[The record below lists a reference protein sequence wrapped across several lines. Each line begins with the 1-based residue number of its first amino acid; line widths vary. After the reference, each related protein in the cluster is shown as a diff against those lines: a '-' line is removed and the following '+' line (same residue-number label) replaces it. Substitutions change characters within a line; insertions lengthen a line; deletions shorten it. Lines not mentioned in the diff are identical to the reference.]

1 MSYWCQKINSMS
13 NILDIHKEKGVS
25 FLEIIVVVAIL
36 GVTAFFVMPSLSS
49 WKINSMIEGDFG
61 ALISQIEYI
70 KSRASVMNGTG
81 IMICSTN
88 NKLTYQISSNRQTS
102 YTVVDPLFSSTLLE
116 NTSSANALSGKT
128 NLVSSM
134 CSGRR
139 GIFLSNGFSG
149 LELGGL
155 IDIEVNYLN
164 NKVSY
169 PAYKVTVSQST
180 SFVQK
185 YQWNSKLGIWTEIE

>member
-1 MSYWCQKINSMS
+1 MSK
-13 NILDIHKEKGVS
+13 ILDIHKEKGVS

-36 GVTAFFVMPSLSS
+36 GVTAFFVMPSLSA
-49 WKINSMIEGDFG
+49 WKINSMIEGDFA
-61 ALISQIEYI
+61 ALVSQIEYV
-70 KSRASVMNGTG
+70 KSRTSILNGTG
-81 IMICSTN
+81 LLICTTN

-102 YTVVDPLFSSTLLE
+102 YTVVDPIFSSTLLE
-116 NTSSANALSGKT
+116 DTSSSNALSGKT
-128 NLVSSM
+128 YIVSSM

-155 IDIEVNYLN
+155 IDLEVNYLN
-164 NKVSY
+164 NKINY

-185 YQWNSKLGIWTEIE
+185 YQWNSKLSMWAEIE

>member
-1 MSYWCQKINSMS
+1 ML
-13 NILDIHKEKGVS
+13 NILGNLKEQGVS

-36 GVTAFFVMPSLSS
+36 GVTALFVMPSLSS
-49 WKINSMIEGDFG
+49 WKINSMIEGDFA
-61 ALISQIEYI
+61 ALVSQIEYI
-70 KSRASVMNGTG
+70 KSRATVMNGTG
-81 IMICSTN
+81 LLVCSTN

-102 YTVVDPLFSSTLLE
+102 YTAVDSLFSSALLE
-116 NTSSANALSGKT
+116 DTSSSNALSGKT
-128 NLVSSM
+128 YLVSSM
-134 CSGRR
+134 CTGRR

-164 NKVSY
+164 NKTNY

-185 YQWNSKLGIWTEIE
+185 YQWNSKLGMWTEIE

>member
-1 MSYWCQKINSMS
+1 
-13 NILDIHKEKGVS
+13 
-25 FLEIIVVVAIL
+25 
-36 GVTAFFVMPSLSS
+36 
-49 WKINSMIEGDFG
+49 
-61 ALISQIEYI
+61 
-70 KSRASVMNGTG
+70 MNGTG

-116 NTSSANALSGKT
+116 DTSSSNALSGKT

-169 PAYKVTVSQST
+169 PAYRVTVSQST
-180 SFVQK
+180 SFVHIHTQAPRSCGI
-185 YQWNSKLGIWTEIE
+185 YCAHYDTSKRTKLCWYSAAVLFVITGTTFAAWCIFCHY

>member
-1 MSYWCQKINSMS
+1 MS

-81 IMICSTN
+81 ILICSAN

-116 NTSSANALSGKT
+116 DTSSSNALSGKT

-169 PAYKVTVSQST
+169 PAYRVNVSQST

>member
-1 MSYWCQKINSMS
+1 MS
-13 NILDIHKEKGVS
+13 NILDIQKEKGVS

-36 GVTAFFVMPSLSS
+36 GVTASFVMPSLGS
-49 WKINSMIEGDFG
+49 WKINSMIQGDFN
-61 ALISQIEYI
+61 ALVSQIEYI
-70 KSRASVMNGTG
+70 KSRVTVMNGTG
-81 IMICSTN
+81 LLICTTN

-102 YTVVDPLFSSTLLE
+102 FTVIDPLFTSNLLE
-116 NTSSANALSGKT
+116 DTSTSNALSGKT
-128 NLVSSM
+128 YLVSSM
-134 CSGRR
+134 CSSQR

-164 NKVSY
+164 NKTSY

-180 SFVQK
+180 SFVTK
-185 YQWNSKLGIWTEIE
+185 YQWNPKLGIWTEIE